1 MEFEQF
7 VEEIKSRLEE
17 SFGCDVSLSVSK
29 VLKNN
34 STKITGI
41 CVKSVKS
48 SIAPIYYL
56 DEDYSMFEKG
66 KRTVE
71 DIVHKIYDS
80 YKYMHPPVRNM
91 DYFLDY
97 SRVKD
102 RIVYKLINTEMN
114 KELLEDVPHIEF
126 LDLSIVFTYLL
137 ESGDE
142 YGLASVLIH
151 NSHMEYWQV
160 SVQELYNLAKA
171 NTSKLLE
178 YEFKSLDKV
187 LMELGGLQQSSKDV
201 SNMLFILTNKKR
213 TNGAACVLYT
223 DVIKN
228 IVQKFDSGFYIIPS
242 SIHEVLLYPSD
253 ESSSKEADSL
263 RDMVK
268 EVNDTQLEPEEIL
281 SYSVYFVNKFDCE
294 ITRVA

>member
-41 CVKSVKS
+41 CVKSAKS
-48 SIAPIYYL
+48 SVAPIYYL

-80 YKYMHPPVRNM
+80 YKYTRPPVGSM

-137 ESGDE
+137 EDEDE
-142 YGLASVLIH
+142 YGLASILIH
-151 NSHMEYWQV
+151 NPHMEYWQV
-160 SVQELYNLAKA
+160 SVQELYDLAKV
-171 NTSKLLE
+171 NTPKLLE
-178 YEFKSLDKV
+178 YELKRLNKV
-187 LMELGGLQQSSKDV
+187 LREFMDLTPPEGSMSDI
-201 SNMLFILTNKKR
+201 MLVLTNKKR
-213 TNGAACVLYT
+213 INGAACVLYP
-223 DVIKN
+223 DVIRS
-228 IVQKFDSGFYIIPS
+228 IVQGFDADFYIIPS
-242 SIHEVLLYPSD
+242 SIHEVLLLPSKDSSSD
-253 ESSSKEADSL
+253 EVDSL
-263 RDMVK
+263 REIIK
-268 EVNDTQLEPEEIL
+268 EVNDKIVDTEEIL
-281 SYSVYFVNKFDCE
+281 SYSVYFVNKLDCK